1 MKKIISLIICLCILA
16 SFTPAMAEDIP
27 SLNNEAMQTL
37 SALGIMEG
45 IDGDLMPEKILT
57 RAELVT
63 LLARVMNMEYSSGK
77 MYFEDVPADHWAQGA
92 ISAAYEQGIIN
103 GVDSTHF
110 APDSPVTIE
119 QAVKMLVTALGYGGQ
134 AVRKGGYPTG
144 YVNIAQKIDLLDKVG
159 ASNGLILRRN
169 AAAQLFYNALHLE
182 LPLLESISSDDA
194 EFVTRD
200 GVTLLSE
207 NLKIKKGEGIVN
219 ANDVTTLA
227 LSGGVADGC
236 VQIGNMVF
244 KEGNTNASDY
254 IGYRVT
260 YYANI
265 AEGNEPY
272 ELLYVTIDEDRNEVL
287 TVLAE
292 DILDST
298 TETKLCYTENNK
310 QRTEAISIYADLLY
324 NGVSIGGFTKTDITS
339 AKDFVTFIDNNGDNQ
354 FDVIRVFDPK
364 TIVVGAVNTTTFGV
378 YDRDNATDFTLLDPD
393 EDDYTFTIY
402 ENGVKTD
409 FSAIKVGSVVSVGE
423 SKNISGR
430 KNKTALISNASKEG
444 IISAVGDNSV
454 LIDDEEYKAS
464 SAIITTLKKYLGKSI
479 NVSIDAMGRAIRAD
493 EKAIDLFSYGYL
505 ITWGKDKGILNKILL
520 KILTQEGEVKILNAK
535 EKVSLDG
542 NTAQKISDVMTLLT
556 STVRDGGSG
565 VEQLIR
571 YRQNADGEIIA
582 IDTTASGSGGDSDK
596 LTLSYGKGNYDGEN
610 DVRYMQNAKSFG
622 ETNPKFTVGEDTILV
637 LVPPQEKKNN
647 DEDYFAGDM
656 SSLASST
663 YYDDI
668 EVYDLSDTR
677 QAKVILR
684 ESEAVLPVE
693 SSSSMVIITK
703 ISNCTSIYGE
713 DAYKI
718 TGIQGGD
725 TVTYITKDTS
735 VLEKP
740 WDDEL
745 WDGATGITK
754 THTDVKGSN
763 QNLQL
768 LYRKGDTYKK
778 GDLVRW
784 RLNHKNEIVNIE
796 PLLTGIIDETVLCGF
811 HSVGTNDGSF
821 YATVGVSYGTLKK
834 KDGFNILLDTVETI
848 ERNEN
853 SGWYELTSKG
863 LDVSRVP
870 ETPYIIS
877 GNERYYVYHVL
888 EDYLE
893 VSSAEVLNEH
903 LYDISSSSKVAVVTK
918 NGAPS
923 DIIVYKF
930 N

>member
-1 MKKIISLIICLCILA
+1 
-16 SFTPAMAEDIP
+16 
-27 SLNNEAMQTL
+27 MQTL

-45 IDGDLMPEKILT
+45 INGDLMPEKILT

-92 ISAAYEQGIIN
+92 ISAAYERGIIN

-119 QAVKMLVTALGYGGQ
+119 QAVKMIVTALGYGGQ
-134 AVRKGGYPTG
+134 AVRKGGYPIG
-144 YVNIAQKIDLLDKVG
+144 YVSIAQKIDLLDKVG

-207 NLKIKKGEGIVN
+207 NLKIRKGEGIVN

-430 KNKTALISNASKEG
+430 KNKTVLISNASKEG

-505 ITWGKDKGILNKILL
+505 ITWGKDKGISNKI
-520 KILTQEGEVKILNAK
+520 
-535 EKVSLDG
+535 
-542 NTAQKISDVMTLLT
+542 
-556 STVRDGGSG
+556 
-565 VEQLIR
+565 
-571 YRQNADGEIIA
+571 
-582 IDTTASGSGGDSDK
+582 
-596 LTLSYGKGNYDGEN
+596 
-610 DVRYMQNAKSFG
+610 
-622 ETNPKFTVGEDTILV
+622 
-637 LVPPQEKKNN
+637 
-647 DEDYFAGDM
+647 
-656 SSLASST
+656 
-663 YYDDI
+663 
-668 EVYDLSDTR
+668 
-677 QAKVILR
+677 
-684 ESEAVLPVE
+684 
-693 SSSSMVIITK
+693 
-703 ISNCTSIYGE
+703 
-713 DAYKI
+713 
-718 TGIQGGD
+718 
-725 TVTYITKDTS
+725 
-735 VLEKP
+735 
-740 WDDEL
+740 
-745 WDGATGITK
+745 
-754 THTDVKGSN
+754 
-763 QNLQL
+763 
-768 LYRKGDTYKK
+768 
-778 GDLVRW
+778 
-784 RLNHKNEIVNIE
+784 
-796 PLLTGIIDETVLCGF
+796 
-811 HSVGTNDGSF
+811 
-821 YATVGVSYGTLKK
+821 
-834 KDGFNILLDTVETI
+834 
-848 ERNEN
+848 
-853 SGWYELTSKG
+853 
-863 LDVSRVP
+863 
-870 ETPYIIS
+870 
-877 GNERYYVYHVL
+877 
-888 EDYLE
+888 
-893 VSSAEVLNEH
+893 
-903 LYDISSSSKVAVVTK
+903 
-918 NGAPS
+918 
-923 DIIVYKF
+923 
-930 N
+930 